1 MKQQIPKYHYSLI
14 ACLLA
19 ALLSACNKEEPL
31 PVYLDLKAPTV
42 QIAPNESARATVGI
56 KDLWIEHNGSNL
68 GVFRVPRTVPLL
80 PDPTGDLI
88 AVFGGIFENGLSSL
102 RSRYP
107 FWQPKFIELPSTAP
121 LDSIPL
127 SLDFE
132 YFPDSL
138 LVFPIDQS
146 FESGQDRTFEA
157 VSSAENYAP
166 FSRTDEDAFHKSRSA
181 KINLSAERNLF
192 EMISTDF
199 FALPQ
204 TGNNDIYIEISYKN
218 NISFTAGLY
227 YATAGLDAGELPI
240 ELFYNSNMEWNTV
253 YLHVNDAV
261 REAPRNALFRMYV
274 RANSGSESGVIYLDN
289 IRLVHF
295 R

>member
-1 MKQQIPKYHYSLI
+1 MVLF
-14 ACLLA
+14 A
-19 ALLSACNKEEPL
+19 ACNKEEPL
-31 PVYLDLKAPTV
+31 PIYLDLEAPTV

-80 PDPTGDLI
+80 PDPTGDQL

-121 LDSIPL
+121 LDSVPL

-132 YFPDSL
+132 YYSDTL
-138 LVFPIDQS
+138 LVFPIDES
-146 FESGQDRTFEA
+146 FEEPGRVFEP
-157 VSSAENYAP
+157 VNSSDSYATLN
-166 FSRTDEDAFHKSRSA
+166 RTDEDAFHKTRSA
-181 KINLSAERNLF
+181 KINLTAEQNLF
-192 EMISTDF
+192 EMISTDLF
-199 FALPQ
+199 DLPQ

-218 NISFTAGLY
+218 NIAFTAGLY
-227 YATAGLDAGELPI
+227 YVTAGLDAGELPI

>member
-1 MKQQIPKYHYSLI
+1 MNQCTTSLKHI
-14 ACLLA
+14 LIVCITVLLLA
-19 ALLSACNKEEPL
+19 ACNKAEPL
-31 PVYLDLKAPTV
+31 PVYLNLQEPTV
-42 QIAPNESARATVGI
+42 QIAPNESARAKVGI
-56 KDLWIEHNGSNL
+56 KDFWIEHNSNNL

-80 PDPTGDLI
+80 PEPTGDQI
-88 AVFGGIFENGLSSL
+88 VVFGGIFENGLSSL

-107 FWQPKFIELPSTAP
+107 FWQPKFIELPSTPP

-132 YFPDSL
+132 YFSDTL
-138 LVFPIDQS
+138 LVFPVDES
-146 FESGQDRTFEA
+146 FENAGITFDA
-157 VSSAENYAP
+157 VNSSDVYA
-166 FSRTDEDAFHKSRSA
+166 SIVRTDEESFHKTKSGRVRLTA
-181 KINLSAERNLF
+181 DRNQF
-192 EMISTDF
+192 EMISVNPF
-199 FALPQ
+199 SLPQ

-227 YATAGLDAGELPI
+227 YVTPALEAGELPL

-261 REAPRNALFRMYV
+261 RETPRNSLFSMYV

>member
-1 MKQQIPKYHYSLI
+1 MNSQISNLKPLLI
-14 ACLLA
+14 ACLAGILFT
-19 ALLSACNKEEPL
+19 ACNKAEPL
-31 PVYLDLKAPTV
+31 PVYLKLEAPTV

-56 KDLWIEHNGSNL
+56 KDLWIEHNGTNL

-80 PDPTGDLI
+80 PEPTGDQL

-102 RSRYP
+102 RARYP
-107 FWQPKFIELPSTAP
+107 FWQPKFLDLPSTPP
-121 LDSIPL
+121 LDSVPL

-132 YFPDSL
+132 YYSDTL
-138 LVFPIDQS
+138 LVFPIDES
-146 FESGQDRTFEA
+146 FEDAGISFTTLNFDG
-157 VSSAENYAP
+157 YA
-166 FSRTDEDAFHKSRSA
+166 SIVRSDEEAFHKSRSGR
-181 KINLSAERNLF
+181 ITLNENRNQF
-192 EMISTDF
+192 EMISANP

-227 YATAGLDAGELPI
+227 YVTAGLDAGELPI

-261 REAPRNALFRMYV
+261 REAPRNALFQMYL